1 MQKNRFFLLLIAVT
15 FSCAMRAQQAIG
27 LIPQPREIVATGGT
41 LRLPASFSIG
51 GRQLPDTILTEAKN
65 FAAHYQQVTNRQ
77 LKVSKNLKNPF
88 IHLIRTTTEGA
99 EGYQLHITQHDI
111 TIKATTT
118 AGFFYA
124 FQTIKKLLPPA
135 FAARQKMEKTA
146 LTLPCMS
153 VSDSPR
159 FAYRGFML
167 DVARHF
173 FGVSEIKRLL
183 DLMAN
188 YKMNNFHWHL
198 TDDQGWRIEIKKY
211 PRLTTIGAT
220 APGTKYSDVKLGE
233 VRSNEPY
240 GPFFYTQEEIRNV
253 VAYAHQRHIN
263 VIPEI
268 DMPGHFMAAMAAY
281 PEYSC
286 DPAGQHSVWTEW
298 GVSHDVL
305 NVANPAAVNFAR
317 DILKEVCDLF
327 PGHIVHIGGDECPDD
342 AWRQNEECQS
352 LYKTEGLLNYRQL
365 QSRFIKQMADYLH
378 SRGRT
383 TAVWNEAITAE
394 GAELD
399 LIKEAN
405 VKVYCWYPAAQSA
418 RMAAEQKLDNI
429 VTFFG
434 PYYINRRQST
444 AADEPNAA
452 GKGADS
458 LRVTYCVKPVPEG
471 LPASLQTYYQ
481 GVQATFWTE
490 HVKTISYLEY
500 LALPRLL
507 AVAEAGWT
515 PEKLKNYDSFRERV
529 SKDAAYLSLAGF
541 NFCRRDLLKKYVDK
555 IPVKPLQ

>member
-1 MQKNRFFLLLIAVT
+1 
-15 FSCAMRAQQAIG
+15 
-27 LIPQPREIVATGGT
+27 
-41 LRLPASFSIG
+41 
-51 GRQLPDTILTEAKN
+51 
-65 FAAHYQQVTNRQ
+65 
-77 LKVSKNLKNPF
+77 
-88 IHLIRTTTEGA
+88 
-99 EGYQLHITQHDI
+99 
-111 TIKATTT
+111 
-118 AGFFYA
+118 
-124 FQTIKKLLPPA
+124 
-135 FAARQKMEKTA
+135 
-146 LTLPCMS
+146 
-153 VSDSPR
+153 
-159 FAYRGFML
+159 
-167 DVARHF
+167 
-173 FGVSEIKRLL
+173 
-183 DLMAN
+183 
-188 YKMNNFHWHL
+188 
-198 TDDQGWRIEIKKY
+198 
-211 PRLTTIGAT
+211 
-220 APGTKYSDVKLGE
+220 
-233 VRSNEPY
+233 
-240 GPFFYTQEEIRNV
+240 
-253 VAYAHQRHIN
+253 
-263 VIPEI
+263 
-268 DMPGHFMAAMAAY
+268 
-281 PEYSC
+281 
-286 DPAGQHSVWTEW
+286 
-298 GVSHDVL
+298 VL
-305 NVANPAAVNFAR
+305 NVANPAAVDFAR

-327 PGHIVHIGGDECPDD
+327 PGRIVHIGGDECPDD

-352 LYKTEGLLNYRQL
+352 FFKAQGLHNYRQL

-394 GAELD
+394 GTELE
-399 LIKEAN
+399 LIKQAN

-458 LRVTYCVKPVPEG
+458 LRVTYCAKPVPEG

-490 HVKTISYLEY
+490 HVKTVSYLEY